1 MAVIEYDEYKQKL
14 QALEPTLQELE
25 KALSIPK
32 AREELAQL
40 QKETEQ
46 EGFWS
51 DVERSQKVSQQIKRL
66 ESKVRKYDRLVS
78 DWEDTLT
85 LCEMAQEEDDASQ
98 LPEVTSGYE
107 ALEKEINERRLAALL
122 SGEYDANNAILTFHA
137 GAGGT
142 EAQDWTEMLYRMYTR
157 WAERH
162 GYTYQLM
169 DYEAGDEAG
178 IKSATILIEG
188 ENAYGYLKS
197 ENGVHR
203 LVRVSPFDANA
214 RRQTSFAALEVM
226 PELDDDS
233 EIEIRPE
240 DIEMQAC
247 RSSGAGGQHI
257 NKTSS
262 AVRLTHLPTGIVVF
276 CQTERSQF
284 QNRDNAMK
292 MLRAKLVELHFSGDP
307 GLLQKFLSE
316 ADESKPDDSHAVA
329 SARIG
334 REFADTDQT
343 VLSCIQTQAL
353 ELLRAH
359 TRELEEKYGESR
371 DHPNGEAV

>member
-25 KALSIPK
+25 KALAIPK

-51 DVERSQKVSQQIKRL
+51 DVDRSQKVSQQIKRL
-66 ESKVRKYDRLVS
+66 ESKVRKHDRLVS

-107 ALEKEINERRLAALL
+107 TLEKEINERRLAALL

-162 GYTYQLM
+162 GYAWKTL
-169 DYEAGDEAG
+169 DYEECDEAG
-178 IKSATILIEG
+178 IKSAVISIEG
-188 ENAYGYLKS
+188 ENAYGLLKS
-197 ENGVHR
+197 EHGVHR

-214 RRQTSFAALEVM
+214 RRQTSFAAVEVM
-226 PELDDDS
+226 PELPDDV
-233 EIEIRPE
+233 EVEIRPE
-240 DIEMQAC
+240 DIEMQVY

-262 AVRLTHLPTGIVVF
+262 AVRLIHKPTGIVVAS
-276 CQTERSQF
+276 QQERSQF
-284 QNRDNAMK
+284 QNKDNCMK
-292 MLRAKLVELHFSGDP
+292 QLRAKLIELKIQQHAEKISDIKGVQMKIEWGSQIRSYVFMPYQLVKDTRTGYETSQIDNVMDGDLD
-307 GLLQKFLSE
+307 GFLN
-316 ADESKPDDSHAVA
+316 AY
-329 SARIG
+329 
-334 REFADTDQT
+334 
-343 VLSCIQTQAL
+343 LTQLATG
-353 ELLRAH
+353 EL
-359 TRELEEKYGESR
+359 KK
-371 DHPNGEAV
+371 